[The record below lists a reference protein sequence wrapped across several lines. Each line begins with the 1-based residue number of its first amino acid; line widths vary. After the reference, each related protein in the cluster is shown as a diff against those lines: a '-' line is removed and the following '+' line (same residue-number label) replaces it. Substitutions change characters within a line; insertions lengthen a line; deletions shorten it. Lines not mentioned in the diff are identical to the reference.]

1 MQGFEMIERG
11 AGSSSC
17 LDKQIRLARSNIA
30 SLVGGADTDYVLARL
45 LNVCD
50 LGLGPFNP
58 T

>member
-1 MQGFEMIERG
+1 MIERG